1 MGMKSMNKGEF
12 QELLD
17 KVYKGTVTAKERY
30 INQRSVLKFY
40 CSDCNTTFFAKPL
53 WLVTH
58 DNQKHVCNTR
68 YGYIYGGRS
77 ESNNS
82 GISSKKRLTEEQI
95 KEIIELANQGKSI
108 SELAR
113 IFNVKAS
120 AVRYQFKKHGLL

>member
-1 MGMKSMNKGEF
+1 MDREKF

-17 KVYKGTVTAKERY
+17 KVYKGTVTANERY
-30 INQRSVLKFY
+30 INQKAVLKFY
-40 CSDCNTTFFAKPL
+40 CSGCNTTFFAKPL
-53 WLVTH
+53 WLVTR

-82 GISSKKRLTEEQI
+82 VISNKKKLTKEQI

-108 SELAR
+108 SELAWT
-113 IFNVKAS
+113 FNVKPS